1 MTEQPSNLES
11 TRRVRFNTIWLVPL
25 IAVLVAGWMVYDSW
39 SQRGPEI
46 TIVAKDADG
55 LEAGKTKVKARNVDI
70 GGVTNIKLSDDFT
83 HALITL
89 QMNKGTEKLLKSNT
103 KFWVVKPRIG
113 KEGISGL
120 GTLLSGSYI
129 NMEPGNQGKRAK
141 EYTML
146 SKPPLSTIDDKGI
159 RVRLYS
165 TQTTKLEVGTPIN
178 FRGYEVGYVEDAG
191 FDLKRDAITY
201 QLFIHAPYNKLIN
214 SRVKFWMTSG
224 LSVQGTAKG
233 IEVKMGSLQTLITG
247 GISFGEIGDVKTAKP
262 VKDLTEFKL
271 FSSKQEAEDNRYNKF
286 INYVMLFYGSV
297 SGLESGSPVEYNGVR
312 IGTVTQVPFAGAT
325 IDKLRSVDNPP
336 VPILVRIEPQR
347 LETNLK
353 DSVKDLDEWRSIFA
367 DSFKRGMRA
376 TLDTSNLLTGGKIVS
391 VKFVKDAAP
400 QQITHYGKYLLF
412 PTTTASLATM
422 QEKVEVILN
431 KLAALPLDK
440 TVNSLNSTLAELN
453 KVAKSTNE
461 LLSQQQ
467 TKQLPAKLSGTL
479 DSLHSTL
486 SDYKSEGVVGK
497 KLEQS
502 LTSLQR
508 TLDELQPLIQ
518 EIRQKP
524 NALIFGKPK
533 RDDIEPKAPQRK

>member
-11 TRRVRFNTIWLVPL
+11 TRRARFNTIWLVPL
-25 IAVLVAGWMVYDSW
+25 IAALVAGWMVYDSW

-70 GGVTNIKLSDDFT
+70 GEVTNIKLSDDFT

-129 NMEPGNQGKRAK
+129 NMEPGNQGKRAR

-146 SKPPLSTIDDKGI
+146 SKPPLSTINDKGI

-214 SRVKFWMTSG
+214 SHVKFWMTSG

-247 GISFGEIGDVKTAKP
+247 GISFGEIGDIKTAMP

-347 LETNLK
+347 LETSLK

-376 TLDTSNLLTGGKIVS
+376 TLNTSNLLTGGKIVS

-400 QQITHYGKYLLF
+400 QKITHYGKYLLF

-440 TVNSLNSTLAELN
+440 TVNSLNSTLAELD
-453 KVAKSTNE
+453 KVAKSTSD
-461 LLSQQQ
+461 LLNQQQ

-479 DSLHSTL
+479 DSLHGTL

-497 KLEQS
+497 KLQQS

>member
-1 MTEQPSNLES
+1 
-11 TRRVRFNTIWLVPL
+11 
-25 IAVLVAGWMVYDSW
+25 
-39 SQRGPEI
+39 
-46 TIVAKDADG
+46 
-55 LEAGKTKVKARNVDI
+55 
-70 GGVTNIKLSDDFT
+70 
-83 HALITL
+83 
-89 QMNKGTEKLLKSNT
+89 
-103 KFWVVKPRIG
+103 
-113 KEGISGL
+113 
-120 GTLLSGSYI
+120 
-129 NMEPGNQGKRAK
+129 
-141 EYTML
+141 
-146 SKPPLSTIDDKGI
+146 
-159 RVRLYS
+159 
-165 TQTTKLEVGTPIN
+165 
-178 FRGYEVGYVEDAG
+178 
-191 FDLKRDAITY
+191 
-201 QLFIHAPYNKLIN
+201 
-214 SRVKFWMTSG
+214 
-224 LSVQGTAKG
+224 
-233 IEVKMGSLQTLITG
+233 
-247 GISFGEIGDVKTAKP
+247 
-262 VKDLTEFKL
+262 
-271 FSSKQEAEDNRYNKF
+271 
-286 INYVMLFYGSV
+286 MLFYGSV

>member
-70 GGVTNIKLSDDFT
+70 GEVTNIKLSDDFT